1 MAWMLKFTIETNC
14 SRRIVWFNLLLITC
28 ALTYVLLDFNLTNR
42 TISKSKERYGFTPEG
57 RNFTGTTSGLNV
69 SANLKL
75 LTESV
80 IRNVTS
86 VPTNS
91 NFIPVT
97 ISPTPTRLLDKF
109 TANVVLNYMPQP
121 AILNSSNPRHVSGI
135 SSLSPSFNVTI
146 QSTVLNRAVLT
157 TLATSSTA
165 GKGLQHEVM
174 IPNTKYTATRGGN
187 NSKLQ
192 PDMASKILRLHVQQ
206 DKSSEPQNL
215 VHYFRCANPIGRLG
229 NMMFQ
234 LAATIGIAH
243 TLGYK
248 PYIAP
253 SHDLEKY
260 FDTGIVLDINI
271 INEIAFDETK
281 CRNRTWNYNRDYLLH
296 NLTTWGYLQSWKYFE
311 NSSDAVRKTFTF
323 RAKYLHEAR
332 AFLHLHTKPNHI
344 LVGVHIRR
352 GDFVSDYFSNLG
364 FTIADGN
371 YTRKAMDW
379 HRTRSNKV
387 LFVVVSD
394 DIPWCK
400 GNIKGKDVIFSNFT
414 EGVLDMTVLSLCH
427 HCIITGG
434 SFGWWSGWLAG
445 GTVIYLDDFP
455 RPGSWLWNNL
465 ETKKEYYHP
474 DWIGMK
480 NGLS

>member
-1 MAWMLKFTIETNC
+1 MGVEICLQKNC
-14 SRRIVWFNLLLITC
+14 SKRINIVFSLLLITC
-28 ALTYVLLDFNLTNR
+28 ALIYVLLYFNLT
-42 TISKSKERYGFTPEG
+42 TMPVSMPKEQYSFTTG
-57 RNFTGTTSGLNV
+57 RRHFTGSCTTSGFNV
-69 SANLKL
+69 SVSLKL

-86 VPTNS
+86 
-91 NFIPVT
+91 
-97 ISPTPTRLLDKF
+97 
-109 TANVVLNYMPQP
+109 
-121 AILNSSNPRHVSGI
+121 G
-135 SSLSPSFNVTI
+135 
-146 QSTVLNRAVLT
+146 
-157 TLATSSTA
+157 
-165 GKGLQHEVM
+165 
-174 IPNTKYTATRGGN
+174 
-187 NSKLQ
+187 
-192 PDMASKILRLHVQQ
+192 
-206 DKSSEPQNL
+206 PQNL
-215 VHYFRCANPIGRLG
+215 VYYFRCANPIGRLG

-271 INEIAFDETK
+271 TNEITFDESK
-281 CRNRTWNYNRDYLLH
+281 CRTRTWNYNKNYLSH
-296 NLTTWGYLQSWKYFE
+296 NLTTWGYLQSWRYFE
-311 NSSDAVRKTFTF
+311 NSRDAVRKAFTF
-323 RAKYLHEAR
+323 RERYLQQAR
-332 AFLHLHTKPNHI
+332 TFLRLQTEPKHVLI
-344 LVGVHIRR
+344 GVHIRR
-352 GDFVSDYFSNLG
+352 GDFVSDYNTNLG
-364 FTIADGN
+364 YTIADGN

-379 HRTRSNKV
+379 HRKRSDKV

-394 DIPWCK
+394 DKPWCK
-400 GNIKGKDVIFSNFT
+400 DNIKGKDVIFSNFT
-414 EGVLDMTVLSLCH
+414 EGVLDMTILSLCQ

-455 RPGSWLWNNL
+455 RPGSWLWNNS
-465 ETKKEYYHP
+465 ETKQDYYHP

>member
-1 MAWMLKFTIETNC
+1 MAWMLKFTIENNC
-14 SRRIVWFNLLLITC
+14 SRRIVWINLLLITC
-28 ALTYVLLDFNLTNR
+28 TLTYVLLDFNLTSM
-42 TISKSKERYGFTPEG
+42 TFSKSKEQYGFDSGG

-69 SANLKL
+69 SINLRL

-86 VPTNS
+86 LPTNS

-97 ISPTPTRLLDKF
+97 IFATPTRLLENF
-109 TANVVLNYMPQP
+109 TENITLNYRPQS
-121 AILNSSNPRHVSGI
+121 AILNSSNSRSVSGI

-146 QSTVLNRAVLT
+146 HSTVLNRPVLSA
-157 TLATSSTA
+157 LKTSSTT
-165 GKGLQHEVM
+165 GKRLQHEVTVQ
-174 IPNTKYTATRGGN
+174 NTKYTVTRGTN

-192 PDMASKILRLHVQQ
+192 PEMTSKTIEVQQ
-206 DKSSEPQNL
+206 DKSAKTQNL

-243 TLGYK
+243 ILGYK

-271 INEIAFDETK
+271 TNEISFDDSK
-281 CRNRTWNYNRDYLLH
+281 CRNRTWNYNKDYLSH

-323 RAKYLHEAR
+323 RAKYLQDAR
-332 AFLHLHTKPNHI
+332 AFLRLHTKPKHVLI
-344 LVGVHIRR
+344 GVHIRR
-352 GDFVSDYFSNLG
+352 GDFVSDFNTNLG
-364 FTIADGN
+364 YTLADGN
-371 YTRKAMDW
+371 YTRKAMNW
-379 HRTRSNKV
+379 HRKRSDKV

-400 GNIKGKDVIFSNFT
+400 DNIKGKDVIFSNFT
-414 EGVLDMTVLSLCH
+414 EGVLDMTILSLCH

-455 RPGSWLWNNL
+455 RPGSWLWNNT
-465 ETKKEYYHP
+465 ETKQDYYHP

-480 NGLS
+480 NGLN